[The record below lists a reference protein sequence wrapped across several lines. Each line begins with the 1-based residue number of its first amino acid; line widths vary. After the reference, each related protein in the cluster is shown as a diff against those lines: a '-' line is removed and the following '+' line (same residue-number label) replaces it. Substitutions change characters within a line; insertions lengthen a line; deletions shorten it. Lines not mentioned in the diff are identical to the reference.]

1 MACKLYQWGGEKASA
16 SLLKKRKQ
24 EKEKFV
30 GVVSILNIRTFG
42 GLKSKNSYKWSL
54 ALGPFGR
61 IRIYIA
67 FENCK
72 KKEKKK
78 KKGDLLHAHGDCTNR
93 CAALL
98 QSSFFFFFL
107 VQ

>member
-78 KKGDLLHAHGDCTNR
+78 RRFASCTW
-93 CAALL
+93 
-98 QSSFFFFFL
+98 
-107 VQ
+107 